1 MDQLIPAAKIA
12 NQNTGEMVGV
22 VARENSGDYGPYRSN
37 TFRCRISLDMQ
48 AIEAEKRLYRDLP
61 VVHPFG
67 TEDEREWKL
76 MEHLQQV
83 YREVEGMMG
92 GDTKGRE

>member
-1 MDQLIPAAKIA
+1 
-12 NQNTGEMVGV
+12 
-22 VARENSGDYGPYRSN
+22 
-37 TFRCRISLDMQ
+37 MQ

-67 TEDEREWKL
+67 TEEERERKL

-92 GDTKGRE
+92 GGTKGRE